1 MRIISKEI
9 VHTPLIDDD
18 TFARTQDSLRSRVRS
33 GPAPGVK
40 RTRNTY
46 LLRGALQ
53 CGVCG
58 RTMQGH
64 WSHHQAYYRCRFPE
78 QYALANRITHPR
90 NVYLREAWLIRPLDD
105 WLAKIFSPHRLD
117 ETVDLMAAATQEV
130 QDRPAAPTPLSKR
143 SPTATSSSP
152 PTVLRLKQAPTP
164 RWSLNGSLTP
174 RPAAR
179 RPKPNSE
186 PPRRSH
192 SRSPARRYRG
202 MRSPDSSE
210 QPGTS
215 PRPSTTPTP
224 PTRPS
229 STRSWASV
237 CAMIPRSKKSWSRV
251 ISTRT

>member
-1 MRIISKEI
+1 MMRIISKEI

-90 NVYLREAWLIRPLDD
+90 NVYLREAWLIRLLDD

-117 ETVDLMAAATQEV
+117 ETVDLMAAATQEDPG
-130 QDRPAAPTPLSKR
+130 QARSTNTAQQKIADCDAKLAAHRAALEAGADPALVAQWIADTQASRTQAEAELRATTPQPQSQPGTPLSR
-143 SPTATSSSP
+143 DEIAGLVRAAGRVGSPIPLQKGP
-152 PTVLRLKQAPTP
+152 PEALRKILAEAGLAYPE
-164 RWSLNGSLTP
+164 LV
-174 RPAAR
+174 
-179 RPKPNSE
+179 
-186 PPRRSH
+186 
-192 SRSPARRYRG
+192 SRLFTL
-202 MRSPDSSE
+202 DS
-210 QPGTS
+210 
-215 PRPSTTPTP
+215 
-224 PTRPS
+224 
-229 STRSWASV
+229 
-237 CAMIPRSKKSWSRV
+237 
-251 ISTRT
+251 